1 MKPNPIIER
10 LADLRRFL
18 VRQIDGS
25 PETRS
30 RDESVTAHISAV
42 DAASTFIELDDLSKT
57 IWFDAAVQ
65 LPDDETT
72 VLIALDDGEVW
83 TGYVEGDQWL
93 YVTGDPM
100 EAKVTHWQHLPC
112 PPLRGAA

>member
-1 MKPNPIIER
+1 MAR
-10 LADLRRFL
+10 HTLGR
-18 VRQIDGS
+18 S
-25 PETRS
+25 PGQSGAKAQGTVTRGIYLDSESAEKRSEKVMET
-30 RDESVTAHISAV
+30 
-42 DAASTFIELDDLSKT
+42 KT

>member
-1 MKPNPIIER
+1 MN
-10 LADLRRFL
+10 DLREWL
-18 VRQIDGS
+18 
-25 PETRS
+25 
-30 RDESVTAHISAV
+30 
-42 DAASTFIELDDLSKT
+42 LSKLSDSVE
-57 IWFDAAVQ
+57 IGG
-65 LPDDETT
+65 DDE
-72 VLIALDDGEVW
+72 LILGFIHKLDALDDGEVW

>member
-1 MKPNPIIER
+1 MGRSPGKPRGTVKRTATLGVHLVAQGAEER
-10 LADLRRFL
+10 SEK
-18 VRQIDGS
+18 VM
-25 PETRS
+25 ET
-30 RDESVTAHISAV
+30 
-42 DAASTFIELDDLSKT
+42 KT

>member
-1 MKPNPIIER
+1 MDSESAEKRSEK
-10 LADLRRFL
+10 
-18 VRQIDGS
+18 VM
-25 PETRS
+25 ET
-30 RDESVTAHISAV
+30 
-42 DAASTFIELDDLSKT
+42 KT

-83 TGYVEGDQWL
+83 TGYVDGDQWL